1 MHLSYNQRIRREM
14 RPRSLYEAVGLA
26 IDRFLGCEQVP
37 YDPQGMHV
45 FIVESREPSTEHRL
59 TRKMFDVCPPLRSLD
74 QSYQPSIVARA
85 CISRRGASWTRR
97 EHQSH

>member
-59 TRKMFDVCPPLRSLD
+59 TRKMFDVWLRRPGGSPAD
-74 QSYQPSIVARA
+74 VARKSELKGLLGDVA
-85 CISRRGASWTRR
+85 
-97 EHQSH
+97 